1 MVNGLFEMRARYIER
16 FRSLENNLC
25 FALVLGNISPGSAEA
40 GPSKP
45 KNVTPTTSR
54 GKITSFFDRMTP
66 EEQERSSECLAR
78 AVYGTGLPFHTF
90 ENPLWIEAFKTLRPG
105 FKPPNA
111 KLLGG

>member
-1 MVNGLFEMRARYIER
+1 
-16 FRSLENNLC
+16 
-25 FALVLGNISPGSAEA
+25 LVLGNISPGSAEA

-111 KLLGG
+111 KLLGGGGVMLDKKSSREEIAGLEKIINAQC